1 MDEIK
6 KAVKLRLDAHRRRAL
21 APEYD
26 PVRHEFEVNLSKAME
41 EDAQALLAPPEPLKI
56 GLGGEIIPRVEQGLV
71 GFESVLKE
79 PDLLGAEAS
88 RQRASLLEGAEAL
101 ELGIET
107 AEQLKAGNAVEQML
121 CHQMAA
127 AHRRALTLL
136 AQSDKTSDPQV
147 ACLKAKTA
155 ARLMAAFTNASLTLQ
170 RLQHGA
176 AVQQIQQ
183 VHVSGNAVVGQISER

>member
-21 APEYD
+21 APDYD
-26 PVRHEFEVNLSKAME
+26 PVRHEFEVSLSKAME
-41 EDAQALLAPPEPLKI
+41 EDAQALLAPSEPLEI

-79 PDLLGAEAS
+79 PDLLSAEAS
-88 RQRASLLEGAEAL
+88 RQRAVLLEGAEAL

-155 ARLMAAFTNASLTLQ
+155 ARLMAAFTNASMTLQ

-176 AVQQIQQ
+176 GVQQIQQ
-183 VHVSGNAVVGQISER
+183 VHVSGNAVVGQIAER

>member
-6 KAVKLRLDAHRRRAL
+6 KAVKLRLDADRRRAL
-21 APEYD
+21 APDYD
-26 PVRHEFEVNLSKAME
+26 PVRHEFEVSLSKAME
-41 EDAQALLAPPEPLKI
+41 RDAQALLAPSEPLEI
-56 GLGGEIIPRVEQGLV
+56 GLGGEIIPQVEQGLV

-79 PDLLGAEAS
+79 PDLLSAEAS
-88 RQRASLLEGAEAL
+88 RQRATLLEGAEAL

-136 AQSDKTSDPQV
+136 AQSDKSSDPQV
-147 ACLKAKTA
+147 GCLKAKTA

-183 VHVSGNAVVGQISER
+183 VHVSGNAVVGQIAER